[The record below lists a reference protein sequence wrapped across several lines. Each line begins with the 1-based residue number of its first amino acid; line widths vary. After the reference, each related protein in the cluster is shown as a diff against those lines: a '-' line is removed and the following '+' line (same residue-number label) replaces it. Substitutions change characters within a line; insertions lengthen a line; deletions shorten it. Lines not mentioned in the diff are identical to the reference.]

1 MATVAY
7 GSLPFQQQI
16 AFFRGKR
23 NVLTESYLDVWE
35 AQHDTAFMV
44 AGANRIDLLADLREA
59 VRRAIEDGETL
70 ANFRA
75 RFDVIVAK
83 HGWDYNGGRNWRT
96 RVIYETNLRQSYNA
110 GRWAQEQKLKK
121 AMPWKRYRHS
131 DAVEHPRPVHESW
144 DGKIWAVDDPVWLVI
159 HPQNGWGC
167 QCSTELLSD
176 RDLRR
181 LGKTGPDAPLELKWV
196 DVMVGQ
202 RSPGGPR
209 LVRTVEGI
217 DPGFAY
223 APGSS
228 LDTWPVRRGGPVTP
242 PAMQRGMEQA
252 TQELLRK
259 STRLPA
265 STAAAMLADAM
276 QLERARDAL
285 QAGYAAFQAA
295 AIENATAAR
304 GNYLVGMLGGD
315 LLQVMGT
322 RGITPASA
330 AVSARAEDVLRAIA
344 SGTAADQL
352 AQLPTLLRD
361 ARAVLWDAATG
372 ELLYLVAA
380 GDDAMLV
387 RVAVTGSICEV
398 RSVQAVDDTAALARY
413 TLLQGSL
420 A

>member
-7 GSLPFQQQI
+7 GSLPLQQQI